1 MKRYWVLLLLML
13 CFPSGLL
20 AQAPATD
27 FGFSYALLPRGN
39 QTAILPDGTITF
51 PDTTVNQTNPTQSQ
65 TNSAT
70 FVITNRGVNQ
80 GTVNNI
86 TSSGGAFKVSG
97 VPLLPAVIRGG
108 QTLTFTIDFQPTQLG
123 FARATLRIDFAITTS
138 TANTL
143 AFNLGGN
150 GVSSVLAYDF
160 IVGSNSR
167 TVSAGDTLTLPQT
180 SLVEKTTAT
189 MRVRNTGNL
198 DATISSIASSNAL
211 FALDLVPFLP
221 LTLQAGNS
229 ITFNINFAPTQP
241 GTFTALLRIGDATFN
256 LSGTGLGVN
265 LTYTAVV
272 GSASTTLA
280 SNGTVIFT
288 PAQVGTNSSA
298 QVQISNTGN
307 TATFINSISVTGPAT
322 GVFTLTNLPAL
333 PVKVDGGATISF
345 GLAFAPI
352 TLGQATGTL
361 KIDNQTFNL
370 SGVGDAPP
378 QLPGVSFSGAT
389 SAVDAAQQIGVGI
402 TLDNPYPVQ
411 LTGKLTLTFAPTA
424 DVFGD
429 DPAIAFASG
438 GRTVNFVVPANSR
451 NAVFG
456 LNDNRIRFQT
466 GTVAGTIT
474 LTSTFAT
481 DAGGINLTV
490 TAPPATNIA
499 VRPSAPRITSVQLSS
514 RTTSAITVLITGY
527 SPTRSASTMT
537 FTFTPFVDP
546 NNKELKLDTT
556 SLSLTADGPF
566 GVWYRSTASQAFG
579 SLFTATVTFNVF
591 GNVDA
596 IQSLAVT
603 MSNSLG
609 TSNSSSVTLR

>member
-1 MKRYWVLLLLML
+1 MKRYWVLLLLSL
-13 CFPSGLL
+13 CFPAGLL

-27 FGFSYALLPRGN
+27 FGFSYALLPKGN
-39 QTAILPDGTITF
+39 QTSILPDGSITF
-51 PDTTVNQTNPTQSQ
+51 PDTTVNLTNPNQSQ

-70 FVITNRGVNQ
+70 FVITNRGSSQ

-86 TSSGGAFKVSG
+86 TSTGGAFKVSG
-97 VPLLPAVIRGG
+97 VPLLPAVVRVG
-108 QTLTFTIDFQPTQLG
+108 QTLTFTVDFQPTQLG
-123 FARATLRIDFAITTS
+123 SARGTIELGLTT
-138 TANTL
+138 TVTNTV
-143 AFNLGGN
+143 AFSLGGK
-150 GVSSVLAYDF
+150 GVGSVLAYDF
-160 IVGSNSR
+160 IAGSIPR
-167 TVSAGDTLTLPQT
+167 TVSANDTLTLPQT
-180 SLVEKTTAT
+180 NLGDKTTAT

-198 DATISSIASSNAL
+198 DATISAIASSNAF

-229 ITFNINFAPTQP
+229 ISFNINFAPTQP
-241 GTFTALLRIGDATFN
+241 GTFAALLRIGDATFN
-256 LSGTGLGVN
+256 LSGAGLGVT
-265 LTYTAVV
+265 LTYTALV

-288 PAQVGTNSSA
+288 PAQVGSSSSA

-322 GVFTLTNLPAL
+322 GVLTLTNLPAL
-333 PVKVDGGATISF
+333 PVKVDGGATVSF

-352 TLGQATGTL
+352 TLGQTTGTL
-361 KIDNQTFNL
+361 KIDNQTFSL

-378 QLPGVSFSGAT
+378 PLAGVSFSGAS
-389 SAVDAAQQIGVGI
+389 SAVDAAQQIGVGV

-411 LTGKLTLTFAPTA
+411 LSGKLILTFAPTA
-424 DVFGD
+424 DVFSD

-456 LNDNRIRFQT
+456 LSDNRIRFQT

-474 LTSTFAT
+474 LASTFT
-481 DAGGINLTV
+481 TEAGGINLT
-490 TAPPATNIA
+490 AGAAPATNIS
-499 VRPSAPRITSVQLSS
+499 VRPSVPRISSVQLAN
-514 RTTSAITVLITGY
+514 RTASAITVLITGY
-527 SPTRSASTMT
+527 SPTRSANTMT
-537 FTFTPFVDP
+537 FTFTPFIDP

-556 SLSLTADGPF
+556 SLSLTVDGPF
-566 GVWYRSTASQAFG
+566 SVWYRSAASQAFG

-591 GNVDA
+591 GSVDA

-603 MSNSLG
+603 ISNSLG
-609 TSNSSSVTLR
+609 TSNSSSVVLR